1 MYKGRSHF
9 GSRQFFLSLQ
19 LNAFLP
25 FLCITM
31 PPWCLAAQ
39 RLSDL
44 AGKCPPARIPQPHQ
58 PKTAGKGKG
67 KDGGQRQRQY
77 KANGVMVAGKKFG
90 NGASTFVPLPCPHA
104 RQSSAGSDA
113 TKAMIKCKDCYKT
126 LMRIELNTMSTMAW
140 RYVCRRDKTLRE
152 VLETLLVHT
161 MDGKVDPISEG
172 HLSSSESN
180 AD

>member
-9 GSRQFFLSLQ
+9 GSRHFFS
-19 LNAFLP
+19 A
-25 FLCITM
+25 CSS
-31 PPWCLAAQ
+31 WCLAAQ
-39 RLSDL
+39 RISDL
-44 AGKCPPARIPQPHQ
+44 AGKCQPSRIPQPHQ
-58 PKTAGKGKG
+58 PKTAGKGAI
-67 KDGGQRQRQY
+67 RPY
-77 KANGVMVAGKKFG
+77 KANGVMVAGNKCCK
-90 NGASTFVPLPCPHA
+90 GASTFVPLPCPHA